1 MDVRVVQTDDLH
13 GDARQLMLE
22 VLEVHPAIRF
32 ELVNKLPGAPT
43 DRPARVA
50 ATRNEVPKGI
60 EWAWRIQIV
69 GSQDKERGQLAS
81 NRPERLDDVL
91 DGLGFPDDIAGDH
104 DDVGLGQGGQEPSEP
119 LVIADHVEIGQMQNG
134 ESIRSL
140 RG

>member
-13 GDARQLMLE
+13 GDARQPMLA

-43 DRPARVA
+43 DRPTRVA
-50 ATRNEVPKGI
+50 ATRNEVQKGI

-69 GSQDKERGQLAS
+69 GSQDEERGQSSS

-91 DGLGFPDDIAGDH
+91 DGLGFSDDIAGDH
-104 DDVGLGQGGQEPSEP
+104 DDVGSGQRSQETSQP
-119 LVIADHVEIGQMQNG
+119 LVPIDHVEIRQMQNG

>member
-1 MDVRVVQTDDLH
+1 MDVRVVKSDDLH
-13 GDARQLMLE
+13 PQTSDP
-22 VLEVHPAIRF
+22 VLPVLQVHPAVRF

-60 EWAWRIQIV
+60 EWTWRIQIV
-69 GSQDKERGQLAS
+69 GSEDEERGQSSS

-91 DGLGFPDDIAGDH
+91 DGLGFSDDIARDH
-104 DDVGLGQGGQEPSEP
+104 NDVGSGQRSQETSQP
-119 LVIADHVEIGQMQNG
+119 LVPIDHVEIRQMQNG